1 MMNQQ
6 ADSAKD
12 KTGTPRTMYKP
23 EARSPK

>member
-1 MMNQQ
+1 MNQQ